1 MLLELPLSV
10 IEELYDKP
18 AMMLRK
24 LCKEEKDRP
33 SYRTFLL
40 SSIKKKLESVL
51 TATDAGTKV
60 SADDVEGPA
69 QTAEGLSGLLKRKGT
84 HSLRVLRSRP
94 FRVAAT
100 AVPNTAPNT
109 HPSVRGFPMGRPNHH
124 RKRVHQRVS
133 DRKIA

>member
-100 AVPNTAPNT
+100 AAPRLT
-109 HPSVRGFPMGRPNHH
+109 VKHPSVRGFPMGRPNHH